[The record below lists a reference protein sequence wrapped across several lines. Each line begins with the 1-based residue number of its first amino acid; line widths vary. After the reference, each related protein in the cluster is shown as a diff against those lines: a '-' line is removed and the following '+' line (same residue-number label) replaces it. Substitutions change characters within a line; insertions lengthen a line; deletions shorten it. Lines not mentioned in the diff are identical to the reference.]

1 MHVTACTDVI
11 ILPLALLG
19 FTAPMCTNNQQAR
32 LIVFVYSFNRI
43 NNLSP
48 DKRTRI
54 HALNDDW

>member
-32 LIVFVYSFNRI
+32 LIVFVYSLNRTY
-43 NNLSP
+43 NLSP
-48 DKRTRI
+48 DERTRI
-54 HALNDDW
+54 HPLNEDR